1 MGVVGGETEAVVL
14 LEVLIGPHAERRKH
28 RGGRG
33 RRRGGHSYNATS
45 HLCIKQ
51 KKKHNPNPNA
61 HDVNGPT
68 KAVAAVGDGGAMT
81 VQLELPAAIKM
92 RHGKIYNLI

>member
-1 MGVVGGETEAVVL
+1 MVPTLREGDTEGGGGGGGEGTV
-14 LEVLIGPHAERRKH
+14 ITQR
-28 RGGRG
+28 
-33 RRRGGHSYNATS
+33 ATS
-45 HLCIKQ
+45 VSNKK
-51 KKKHNPNPNA
+51 KKKHNPNTNA

-68 KAVAAVGDGGAMT
+68 KAVVAGGHGGGMT